1 MEVCVSVCVC
11 VGTGEQ
17 GSHRLPG
24 PHPRLRALRVSLV
37 GVVRPDGGAGEE
49 MLCVGSSVSPGDCR
63 ELLRT
68 CAALVQKLG
77 DCDGEISFYRVLFR
91 CVAIRF
97 FGVTGNAHQRCG
109 HQTTKR

>member
-1 MEVCVSVCVC
+1 MEVCVCVWVQVNRARIDCLVRTLVSALFASVSC
-11 VGTGEQ
+11 
-17 GSHRLPG
+17 
-24 PHPRLRALRVSLV
+24 